1 MRDPI
6 TLSWDTGAFEQD
18 LKERCEIKISLQWV
32 MDFYSVFSRGIESL
46 ILLGNVRGGI
56 IWEYLVNVK
65 YGILILYSVLA
76 SPLAHSLD

>member
-1 MRDPI
+1 M
-6 TLSWDTGAFEQD
+6 
-18 LKERCEIKISLQWV
+18 KEKFKIKVSLQRV
-32 MDFYSVFSRGIESL
+32 MDFYSFFSRGIESL